1 MKPRIAPAL
10 LSAIAAM
17 ALSTSAQAIVGG
29 VPTTD
34 FKAIGIGVQVTD
46 NWVLTVQ
53 HAAFGVGGTYTNGYG
68 SRTVLARYD
77 APGSGTFPAND
88 LSLLRLAPGSV
99 SVSGLA
105 VSADLFADG
114 SFAALAVTIS
124 SPLNSG
130 PARGYGFT
138 TISEFTT
145 LADPDDAGPLGPVR
159 VNYLISRDT
168 AVHVQG
174 GDSGGGLFLGHV
186 TDHSRPL
193 LGLSSAL
200 LTDAND
206 VPTGSAFVLLAAYR
220 PWIDQTL
227 ADDLVD
233 VQSIHWISAVPE
245 PGSWALWLLGLGG
258 FVVVQAQRKARSA
271 HFPSRC
277 AGRQAAA

>member
-1 MKPRIAPAL
+1 MKPRVPPAL
-10 LSAIAAM
+10 LAAIAAM
-17 ALSTSAQAIVGG
+17 GLATSARAIVGG
-29 VPTTD
+29 TPTTD
-34 FKAIGIGVQVTD
+34 FKATGIGLQVTD

-53 HAAFGVGGTYTNGYG
+53 HAAFGVGATYTNGYG

-88 LSLLRLAPGSV
+88 LTLLRLVSGSV
-99 SVSGLA
+99 SVPSLA

-138 TISEFTT
+138 TVSEFTT
-145 LADPDDAGPLGPVR
+145 LIDPDDAGPLGPVV
-159 VNYLISRDT
+159 VNYLISHDT
-168 AVHVQG
+168 AVRVQG

-186 TDHSRPL
+186 TNHTSAL

-200 LTDAND
+200 LTDANNQ
-206 VPTGSAFVLLAAYR
+206 PMGSAFVLLAAYR

-227 ADDLVD
+227 AGDLTDLQAINWV
-233 VQSIHWISAVPE
+233 SAVPE
-245 PGSWALWLLGLGG
+245 PGTWALWLLGLGG
-258 FVVVQAQRKARSA
+258 LVVAQAQRRA
-271 HFPSRC
+271 C
-277 AGRQAAA
+277 

>member
-1 MKPRIAPAL
+1 MKTRVAPAL
-10 LSAIAAM
+10 LAAVVAM
-17 ALSTSAQAIVGG
+17 GLATSARAIVGG

-34 FKAIGIGVQVTD
+34 FRATGIGVQVTD

-99 SVSGLA
+99 SVPGLA

-138 TISEFTT
+138 TVSEFAT
-145 LADPDDAGPLGPVR
+145 LADPDDAGPGGPVV
-159 VNYLISRDT
+159 VNFLISRDA
-168 AVHVQG
+168 AVHVQS

-186 TDHSRPL
+186 TDATRAL
-193 LGLSSAL
+193 LGLSSDL
-200 LTDAND
+200 LTDANNQ
-206 VPTGSAFVLLAAYR
+206 PTGSAFVLLAAYR
-220 PWIDQTL
+220 PWIDRTL
-227 ADDLVD
+227 AGDLAD
-233 VQSIHWISAVPE
+233 GQSIHWVSAVPE
-245 PGSWALWLLGLGG
+245 PGALLLWALGLGG
-258 FVVVQAQRKARSA
+258 LLATTRKQR
-271 HFPSRC
+271 
-277 AGRQAAA
+277 

>member
-1 MKPRIAPAL
+1 MKPRIPPDL
-10 LSAIAAM
+10 LAAIAAV

-34 FKAIGIGVQVTD
+34 FKATGIGLQVTD

-53 HAAFGVGGTYTNGYG
+53 HAAFGIGGTYANGYG

-88 LSLLRLAPGSV
+88 LSLLRLAAGSV
-99 SVSGLA
+99 SVPSLA

-130 PARGYGFT
+130 PARGFGFT
-138 TISEFTT
+138 TVSEFATSV
-145 LADPDDAGPLGPVR
+145 DPDDDGPLGPVV
-159 VNYLISRDT
+159 VNYLISQDN

-186 TDHSRPL
+186 TDHTSAL

-200 LTDAND
+200 LSDAGNQ
-206 VPTGSAFVLLAAYR
+206 PTGSAFVLLAAYR

-227 ADDLVD
+227 AGDLAD
-233 VQSIHWISAVPE
+233 LQSINWVSAVPE

-258 FVVVQAQRKARSA
+258 LVAAQAQRKAR
-271 HFPSRC
+271 
-277 AGRQAAA
+277 